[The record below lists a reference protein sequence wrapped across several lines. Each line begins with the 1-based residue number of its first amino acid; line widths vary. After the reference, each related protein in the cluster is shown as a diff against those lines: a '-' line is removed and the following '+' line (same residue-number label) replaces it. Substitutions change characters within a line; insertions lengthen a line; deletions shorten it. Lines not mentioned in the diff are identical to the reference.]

1 MLHQGRQAYNIEI
14 QLEIVNQIVRFIVQL
29 PVDIG
34 EQGADFVQLHGI
46 LQHIDQDDARENWRR
61 EYRLRSGGA
70 TKPRRTQF
78 WMT

>member
-46 LQHIDQDDARENWRR
+46 LQHIVQDDAGK
-61 EYRLRSGGA
+61 LA
-70 TKPRRTQF
+70 A
-78 WMT
+78 